1 MRMAAVIMCTFA
13 LATAG
18 LASAADRP
26 PFYAAGGFG
35 LFDSEIRTLTKKFPW
50 MVGIGWGEKQRALF
64 GSPSIDLEW
73 IHSEGQ
79 GNKFDSWGLT
89 YNERAVL
96 SESLYFG
103 LGIGTY
109 FSKIDAVSSSGAVYD
124 GQRIFPGGRG
134 MIGINFASGS
144 YGAIFTEF
152 AYTYRGKVEGL
163 QANNLSLTL
172 GWWF

>member
-1 MRMAAVIMCTFA
+1 MRVAAVFLCTFVM
-13 LATAG
+13 ATAG

-50 MVGIGWGEKQRALF
+50 MVGIGWGETQRALF

-73 IHSEGQ
+73 VHSEGQ

-103 LGIGTY
+103 
-109 FSKIDAVSSSGAVYD
+109 
-124 GQRIFPGGRG
+124 
-134 MIGINFASGS
+134 SGS
-144 YGAIFTEF
+144 YGSIFTEF

-163 QANNLSLTL
+163 EANNLSLTL